1 MSEVFRGARYDIRSS
16 YLNSLSLCIHGCI
29 DGSVTIQYLM
39 TTPPLAL
46 ETLCSVEEMSEVL
59 FKLFL
64 HCQVSLVINL
74 LIFFKPPAWFS
85 KEILR

>member
-1 MSEVFRGARYDIRSS
+1 MSEVFTGARYDIRSF

-46 ETLCSVEEMSEVL
+46 ETLWSVEEMSEVL
-59 FKLFL
+59 FRLFL
-64 HCQVSLVINL
+64 HCLSLVISL
-74 LIFFKPPAWFS
+74 LIFLKPPAWFS

>member
-1 MSEVFRGARYDIRSS
+1 MSEVFTGARYDIRSS

-46 ETLCSVEEMSEVL
+46 ETLWSVEEMSEVL
-59 FKLFL
+59 FRLFL
-64 HCQVSLVINL
+64 HCLSLVISL
-74 LIFFKPPAWFS
+74 LIFLKPTAWFS

>member
-1 MSEVFRGARYDIRSS
+1 MSEVFTGARYDIRSS

-46 ETLCSVEEMSEVL
+46 ETLWSVEEMSDVL
-59 FKLFL
+59 FRLFL
-64 HCQVSLVINL
+64 HCLSLVISL
-74 LIFFKPPAWFS
+74 LIFLKPPAWFS

>member
-1 MSEVFRGARYDIRSS
+1 MSEVFTGARYDIRSS

-46 ETLCSVEEMSEVL
+46 ETLWSVEEMSEVL
-59 FKLFL
+59 FRLFL
-64 HCQVSLVINL
+64 HCLSLVISL

>member
-1 MSEVFRGARYDIRSS
+1 MSEVFTGARYDIRSS

-46 ETLCSVEEMSEVL
+46 ETLWSVEEMSKVL
-59 FKLFL
+59 FRLFL
-64 HCQVSLVINL
+64 HCLSLVISL
-74 LIFFKPPAWFS
+74 LIFLKPPAWFS

>member
-46 ETLCSVEEMSEVL
+46 ETLWSVEEMSEVL
-59 FKLFL
+59 FTLFL
-64 HCQVSLVINL
+64 HCLSLVISL
-74 LIFFKPPAWFS
+74 LIFLKPPAWFS

>member
-1 MSEVFRGARYDIRSS
+1 MSEVFTGARYDIRSS

-46 ETLCSVEEMSEVL
+46 ETLWSVEEMSELL
-59 FKLFL
+59 FRLFL
-64 HCQVSLVINL
+64 HCRSLVISL
-74 LIFFKPPAWFS
+74 LIFLKPPAWFS

>member
-1 MSEVFRGARYDIRSS
+1 MSEVFTGARYDIRSF

-64 HCQVSLVINL
+64 HCLSLVISL

>member
-1 MSEVFRGARYDIRSS
+1 MSEVFTGARYDIRSS

-46 ETLCSVEEMSEVL
+46 ETLWSVEEMSEVL

-64 HCQVSLVINL
+64 HCLSLVISL

>member
-1 MSEVFRGARYDIRSS
+1 MSEVFTGARYDIRSS

-46 ETLCSVEEMSEVL
+46 ETLWSVEEMSEVL
-59 FKLFL
+59 FRLFL
-64 HCQVSLVINL
+64 HCLSLVISL
-74 LIFFKPPAWFS
+74 LIFLKPPAWFS

>member
-1 MSEVFRGARYDIRSS
+1 MSEVFTGARYDIRSS

-39 TTPPLAL
+39 TTPRLAL
-46 ETLCSVEEMSEVL
+46 ETLWSVEEMSEVL
-59 FKLFL
+59 FRLFL
-64 HCQVSLVINL
+64 HCLSLVISL
-74 LIFFKPPAWFS
+74 LIFLKPPAWFS

>member
-1 MSEVFRGARYDIRSS
+1 MSEVFTGARYDIRSS

-46 ETLCSVEEMSEVL
+46 EALWSVEEMSEVL
-59 FKLFL
+59 FRLFL
-64 HCQVSLVINL
+64 HCLSLVISL
-74 LIFFKPPAWFS
+74 LIFLKPPAWFS

>member
-1 MSEVFRGARYDIRSS
+1 MSEVFTGARYDIHSS

-64 HCQVSLVINL
+64 HCLSLVISL

>member
-1 MSEVFRGARYDIRSS
+1 MSEVFTGARYDIRSF

-64 HCQVSLVINL
+64 HCLSLVINL

>member
-1 MSEVFRGARYDIRSS
+1 MSEVFTGARYDIRSS

-46 ETLCSVEEMSEVL
+46 KTLWSVEEMSEVL
-59 FKLFL
+59 FRLFL
-64 HCQVSLVINL
+64 HCLSLVISL
-74 LIFFKPPAWFS
+74 LIFLKPPAWFS

>member
-1 MSEVFRGARYDIRSS
+1 MSEVFTGARYDIRSS
-16 YLNSLSLCIHGCI
+16 YLNSLSLCLHGCI

-46 ETLCSVEEMSEVL
+46 ETLWSVEEMSEVL
-59 FKLFL
+59 FRLFL
-64 HCQVSLVINL
+64 HCLSLVISL
-74 LIFFKPPAWFS
+74 LIFLKPPAWFS

>member
-46 ETLCSVEEMSEVL
+46 ETLWSVEEMSEVL
-59 FKLFL
+59 FRLFL
-64 HCQVSLVINL
+64 HCLSLVISL
-74 LIFFKPPAWFS
+74 LIFLKPPAWFS

>member
-46 ETLCSVEEMSEVL
+46 ETLWSVEEMSEVL
-59 FKLFL
+59 FRLFL
-64 HCQVSLVINL
+64 HCLSLVISL
-74 LIFFKPPAWFS
+74 LIFFETSSLVF
-85 KEILR
+85 

>member
-1 MSEVFRGARYDIRSS
+1 MSEVFTGARYDIRSS

-46 ETLCSVEEMSEVL
+46 ETLWSVEEMSEVL
-59 FKLFL
+59 FRLFL
-64 HCQVSLVINL
+64 LCLSLVISL
-74 LIFFKPPAWFS
+74 LIFLKPPAWFS

>member
-1 MSEVFRGARYDIRSS
+1 MSEVFTGARYDIRSS
-16 YLNSLSLCIHGCI
+16 YLNCLSLCIHGCI

-46 ETLCSVEEMSEVL
+46 ETLWSVEEMSEVL
-59 FKLFL
+59 FRLFL
-64 HCQVSLVINL
+64 HCLSLVISL
-74 LIFFKPPAWFS
+74 LIFLKPPAWFS

>member
-1 MSEVFRGARYDIRSS
+1 MSEVFRGARYVIRSS

-64 HCQVSLVINL
+64 HCLSLVISL

>member
-1 MSEVFRGARYDIRSS
+1 MSEVFTGARYDIRSS

-64 HCQVSLVINL
+64 HCLSLVISL
-74 LIFFKPPAWFS
+74 LIFLKPPAWFS